1 MKIMRSVRRVVFL
14 NYMDI
19 KNPLSGGAEE
29 YCFEVAQRLSI
40 LGYEVIWV
48 TRRFVGAPRVEVLKG
63 VKIIRVGNR
72 FTVYPLAII
81 VTLQL
86 RPDLIFESINVIPF
100 FTPLFTRKPI
110 LGMIH
115 HIIPHTV
122 IKRKIGWL
130 SFFADFIQLKLLPG
144 LYRETLILANSESTE
159 KDLLLLG
166 FKNVRLTQL
175 GVEIPVFQNAPKKS
189 NIMVAAGALRPWK
202 NPDHILNA
210 FTKVPNDWRLV
221 IFGRPENKKIVP
233 ELKRTAQNLGIA
245 DRVDIFE
252 SITNEQ
258 RTELYKISKIAIIAS
273 EKEGWGFAAI
283 EPQTFGCPVVGYDV
297 PGIRDSVKNNITGIL
312 VRGGSI
318 EYLGESLKKLATDN
332 QLYLKLSTNALQWSH
347 TFTWEHSVEDFVKA
361 LETVIEA
368 QEVQVTL

>member
-1 MKIMRSVRRVVFL
+1 MRSVRRVVFL

-29 YCFEVAQRLSI
+29 YCFEIARRLSN
-40 LGYEVIWV
+40 LGYDIIWV
-48 TRRFVGAPRVEVLKG
+48 TRRFTGAPRSEVLDG

-72 FTVYPLAII
+72 FTVYPLAML

-115 HIIPHTV
+115 HIIPHSV
-122 IKRKIGWL
+122 IKKKIGWL
-130 SFFADFIQLKLLPG
+130 SYFADFIQLKLLPG
-144 LYRETLILANSESTE
+144 LYREILILANSESTE
-159 KDLLLLG
+159 KDLLLMG

-175 GVEIPVFQNAPKKS
+175 GVEIPVLQDAPKKS
-189 NIMVAAGALRPWK
+189 NIVVAAGALRPWK
-202 NPDHILNA
+202 NPDHILSA
-210 FTKVPNDWRLV
+210 FKKIPNDWRLV

-233 ELKRTAQNLGIA
+233 ELRRMAQNIGIS
-245 DRVDIFE
+245 DRVEIFT
-252 SITNEQ
+252 SISKEQ
-258 RTELYKISKIAIIAS
+258 KTELYKMSKIAIIAS
-273 EKEGWGFAAI
+273 EKEGWGFASI

-297 PGIRDSVKNNITGIL
+297 PGIRDSVKNNVTGIL
-312 VRGGSI
+312 VRNGSI
-318 EYLGESLKKLATDN
+318 DDLGESLKKLATED
-332 QLYLKLSTNALQWSH
+332 QLCQRLSTNALEWSH

-368 QEVQVTL
+368 RELRLTV

>member
-1 MKIMRSVRRVVFL
+1 MRSVRRVVFL

-29 YCFEVAQRLSI
+29 YCFEIARRLSNF
-40 LGYEVIWV
+40 GYDIIWV
-48 TRRFVGAPRVEVLKG
+48 TRRFAGAPRIEVLDG
-63 VKIIRVGNR
+63 IKIIRVGNR
-72 FTVYPLAII
+72 FTVYPLAAL

-100 FTPLFTRKPI
+100 FTPFFTRKPI

-115 HIIPHTV
+115 HIIPHSV

-144 LYRETLILANSESTE
+144 LYREILILANSESTE
-159 KDLLLLG
+159 KDLISMG

-175 GVEIPVFQNAPKKS
+175 GVEIPVFRDAPNKN
-189 NIMVAAGALRPWK
+189 NIIVAGGALRPWK
-202 NPDHILNA
+202 NPDHILKA
-210 FTKVPNDWRLV
+210 FNKVPKDWKLI

-233 ELKRTAQNLGIA
+233 ELKRMAQNMGIS
-245 DRVDIFE
+245 DRVEILP
-252 SITNEQ
+252 SISKEEK
-258 RTELYKISKIAIIAS
+258 TELYKMSKIAAIAS

-297 PGIRDSVKNNITGIL
+297 PGVRDSVKNNITGIL
-312 VRGGSI
+312 VRDGSI
-318 EYLGESLKKLATDN
+318 DELGESLKKLATDV
-332 QLYLKLSTNALQWSH
+332 QLYQKLSMNALEWSH
-347 TFTWEHSVEDFVKA
+347 TFTWEHSVDDFVKA

-368 QEVQVTL
+368 QEINVTA